1 MFSAITES
9 LPVCPVLWG
18 APPSLCYSPS
28 LPGLGASLQGIT
40 ASSGVGE
47 DVKEEVSELAGPGLS
62 ASLWLWSRAE
72 SGLGELFGEQLS

>member
-1 MFSAITES
+1 MLF
-9 LPVCPVLWG
+9 PQ
-18 APPSLCYSPS
+18 SPRAGS
-28 LPGLGASLQGIT
+28 IPAGNHSVIWR
-40 ASSGVGE
+40 GE